1 MPTYES
7 SADIAADTSAVW
19 RLLSDV
25 ASWPLWLP
33 TVTKVVALDGN
44 PLALGSR
51 FVVHQPGLRP
61 ATWRVTELEAPSR
74 FTWEAR
80 SPGLRMVAR
89 HSVVPREMGSSVVRL
104 QFSFEGMLGGI
115 LGSLFRSVT
124 ERYLAQEAAA
134 LKASAESSCGLLTS
148 RCQEG

>member
-1 MPTYES
+1 MQSYEA
-7 SADIAADTSAVW
+7 SADIAADPSVVW
-19 RLLSDV
+19 RVLSDV
-25 ASWPLWLP
+25 ATWPLWLP
-33 TVTKVVALDGN
+33 TVTKVVALDAA

-89 HSVVPREMGSSVVRL
+89 HSVVAREEGASAVLL
-104 QFSFEGMLGGI
+104 QFSFEGPLGGI
-115 LGSLFRSVT
+115 LGRLFRSVT
-124 ERYLAQEAAA
+124 QRYLAQEAAA
-134 LKASAESSCGLLTS
+134 LKSKAE
-148 RCQEG
+148 RPR